1 MIRSAI
7 HVLQNYA
14 VAQDNSC
21 VKLNQN
27 ESPSDLPPEVK
38 EEILARLREQSW
50 NRYPIGNPVKL
61 ISSLAEYTGFPSTGI
76 IVGSGSNELIQ
87 AVICAICTSEDLI
100 VTVRP
105 GFPIYKRMAAVL
117 NIPLTEVPLKKDFG
131 FDTDALIKAGKD
143 AQLIFLASPNNPT
156 GNALS
161 LEQIER
167 ITVQTEGLVVI
178 DEAYFE
184 FHKQTAAPLIAQYQN
199 LIILRTFS
207 KAFRMAGLRLGYLLG
222 RSNLVHDILKT
233 RLPFSVGILPQ
244 IAGQVLLSRRDLLEK
259 ETQDIIRE
267 RERMFHLL
275 TRIPGIRPYPSRT
288 NFILFACLS
297 HPGGEVFARLRK
309 QGVLVRSFSEQ
320 GMENLL
326 RVTIGTPAEN
336 NVFLGELEKVCR
348 GKQRERQAF

>member
-1 MIRSAI
+1 M
-7 HVLQNYA
+7 HLLQDYA

-38 EEILARLREQSW
+38 EEILARLRDHSW
-50 NRYPIGNPVKL
+50 NRYPTGNPVKL
-61 ISSLAEYTGFPSTGI
+61 ISSLAEYTGFPSSGI
-76 IVGSGSNELIQ
+76 IVGNGSNELIQ
-87 AVICAICTSEDLI
+87 AVVCATCTSDDLI

-105 GFPIYKRMAAVL
+105 GFPIYKRLAAVL
-117 NIPLTEVPLKKDFG
+117 DIPLTEVPLKEDFN

-143 AQLIFLASPNNPT
+143 ARLCILASPNNPT

-167 ITVQTEGLVVI
+167 IAAQTEGLVVI

-222 RSNLVHDILKT
+222 QSNLVHDILKT
-233 RLPFSVGILPQ
+233 RLPFSVGVLPQ
-244 IAGQVLLSRRDLLEK
+244 IAGQLLLSRRDLLEK
-259 ETQDIIRE
+259 ETQVIIRE
-267 RERMFHLL
+267 RERVFHSL
-275 TRIPGIRPYPSRT
+275 TRIPGIRPYPSRA
-288 NFILFACLS
+288 NFILFACLCF
-297 HPGGEVFARLRK
+297 PGGEVFTRLRK
-309 QGVLVRSFSEQ
+309 QGVLVRFFSEQ

-336 NVFLGELEKVCR
+336 DVFLDELEKVCR
-348 GKQRERQAF
+348 GRQRESQSL